1 MDKHKSM
8 LLNVI
13 SNEACDVVKSFILV
27 EEVTLFLFAEQC
39 LAPNEAVVIRCCIQI
54 AEDSVSHMVSY
65 SYYNRPNEV
74 WILEVT
80 DGGNPAGRVA
90 LERWVGL

>member
-13 SNEACDVVKSFILV
+13 SNESCDVKSFILV
-27 EEVTLFLFAEQC
+27 EEVTLFLFAKQC

-54 AEDSVSHMVSY
+54 ALFLTWCLI
-65 SYYNRPNEV
+65 R
-74 WILEVT
+74 IAT
-80 DGGNPAGRVA
+80 
-90 LERWVGL
+90 GLMKCGSWR